1 MRVNVNI
8 DDDFLK
14 EIDESAKK
22 LHLSRSAFICLSCSV
37 CMAMPFGMSTLNTKK
52 NVWDTLIKGKPIL
65 LDDENEEN
73 E

>member
-22 LHLSRSAFICLSCSV
+22 LHLSRSAFICFCCSV
-37 CMAMPFGMSTLNTKK
+37 CMAMPLGMSSLNTKVNIWD
-52 NVWDTLIKGKPIL
+52 NVINGKPLKL
-65 LDDENEEN
+65 LEDEEKS
-73 E
+73 

>member
-22 LHLSRSAFICLSCSV
+22 LHLSRSAFICLSCSI
-37 CMAMPFGMSTLNTKK
+37 CMAMPFGMSTLSTKV

-65 LDDENEEN
+65 LEDDEESEK
-73 E
+73 

>member
-14 EIDESAKK
+14 EIDKSAKK

-37 CMAMPFGMSTLNTKK
+37 CMAMPFGMSTLGTKV
-52 NVWDTLIKGKPIL
+52 NVWDTVIKGKPIL
-65 LDDENEEN
+65 LEDDEESET
-73 E
+73 